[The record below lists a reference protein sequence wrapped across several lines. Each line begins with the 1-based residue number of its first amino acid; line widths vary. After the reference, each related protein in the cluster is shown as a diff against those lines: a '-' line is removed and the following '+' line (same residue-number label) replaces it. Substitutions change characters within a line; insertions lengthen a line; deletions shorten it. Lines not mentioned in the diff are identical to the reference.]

1 MSLQIISAVRR
12 TTGPLGGLLSRLGR
26 DTRGN
31 TLIIVAAAVLPLL
44 AMIGSGIDMGRG
56 YLAQTRLQQACDAAA
71 LAGRRAMVGGVVTT
85 TVTDEAKKFFTFN
98 YKTGTVGVDGS
109 AAFGSK
115 GFAPVIGSAANATVT
130 VTASTTLP
138 TTVMKIFGFASL
150 PLQVSCFAKQDFV
163 NTDIALVLDTTGSML
178 DDVNGNAANGGSTS
192 KIAGLRNAVMALYDQ
207 LAPVQAQL
215 EAAGL
220 RLRYSI
226 VPYSSAVNVGGAI
239 YQANPTY
246 LRDTSSYQTRLANYT
261 TPVYAP
267 SGTPTVTN
275 ETYGSNITVSNCIKY
290 GYNQPFTGFVPNPAG
305 EPIAGTTTLTYYLPS
320 KWNNS
325 TTIVNSTSGTLAACV
340 RTKTVYPSY
349 TTRYTF
355 TNFTYDQGDAVDTSD
370 FKTGASTSV
379 ATQTASLV
387 QGTNTSR
394 TVIGGS
400 TPTASSTKG
409 FDGVYVA
416 ANTNSAE
423 ILTVATGIDANGV
436 LQVPARV
443 AGTNLSAS
451 LPPAKTSYIWSGNNQ
466 CIEERK
472 TVSTITASSGYAVPS
487 GAYDLNIDY
496 IPNNDDTRWTPHWPE
511 MIWYRAVGLHNGD
524 SRYNNKTL
532 IEAWGADSEAYYA
545 CPSAAVRLKAFS
557 RDQMQTYVDGL
568 QAVGG
573 TYHDIGM
580 IWGARMLSGDG
591 IFAADNPA
599 TYGNMPMSRFIIFL
613 TDGQMAPN
621 DFTYTTY
628 GVEYLDKRVTG
639 SSSATGQLADHEQR
653 MKMICQA
660 AKTKGVS
667 IWVIAFATGL
677 SSALR
682 ECASNSGQASTS
694 SSQTDLINKFTEIGK
709 NIGALR
715 LTQ

>member
-1 MSLQIISAVRR
+1 MSLQTISAVRP
-12 TTGPLGGLLSRLGR
+12 TTRPVGGLLSRLAR

-31 TLIIVAAAVLPLL
+31 TLIIVAAAILPLL

-56 YLAQTRLQQACDAAA
+56 YLAQSRLQQACDAAA
-71 LAGRRAMVGGVVTT
+71 LAGRRAMVGGVVDT
-85 TVTDEAKKFFTFN
+85 TVTNEARKFFNFN
-98 YKTGTVGVDGS
+98 FKTGTAGVDGS

-115 GFAPVIGSAANATVT
+115 GFTPAIGSAANATVT
-130 VTASTTLP
+130 VTAATTLP
-138 TTVMKIFGFASL
+138 TTVMKIFGFVSL
-150 PLQVSCFAKQDFV
+150 PLSVSCYAKQDFV

-192 KIAGLRNAVMALYDQ
+192 KIAGLRRAVMALYDQ
-207 LAPVQAQL
+207 LAPVQTQL

-239 YQANPTY
+239 AGASPNYI
-246 LRDTSSYQTRLANYT
+246 RDSTTYQTRVANYT

-267 SGTPTVTN
+267 SGTPVVTN
-275 ETYGSNITVSNCIKY
+275 ETYGSNITVSDCVKY
-290 GYNQPFTGFVPNPAG
+290 GYNRPFTGYTPNPAG
-305 EPIAGTTTLTYYLPS
+305 EPIAGPTTLTYYLPYS
-320 KWNNS
+320 WNGS
-325 TTIVNSTSGTLAACV
+325 TTIINGTSTTTRACI
-340 RTKTVYPSY
+340 RSKTVYPRY
-349 TTRYTF
+349 TTRYSF
-355 TNFTYDQGDAVDTSD
+355 TNVTYAQAPVDTST
-370 FKTGASTSV
+370 FKTGASTDV
-379 ATQTASLV
+379 AVLDGNNV
-387 QGTNTSR
+387 M
-394 TVIGGS
+394 GGS
-400 TPTASSTKG
+400 MTNASTDG
-409 FDGVYVA
+409 YDGVYVA
-416 ANTNSAE
+416 ANASNVFA
-423 ILTVATGIDANGV
+423 IPTGVDSNGV

-443 AGTNLSAS
+443 GNTSTTVQT
-451 LPPAKTSYIWSGNNQ
+451 LPSTTSYTWSGANR
-466 CIEERK
+466 CVEERD
-472 TVSTITASSGYAVPS
+472 TVATITATSGYSVPG

-496 IPNNDDTRWTPHWPE
+496 IPNSDATRWSPHWPE
-511 MIWYRAVGLHNGD
+511 MIWYRATGLHNGE

-532 IEAWGADSEAYYA
+532 VEAWGTNSEAYYA
-545 CPSAAVRLKAFS
+545 CPSEAVRLKGFS
-557 RDQMQTYVDGL
+557 RTEMQSYVDGL

-591 IFAADNPA
+591 IFAGDNPA

-621 DFTYTTY
+621 DFTYTSY
-628 GVEYLDKRVTG
+628 GVEYLDKRVTN
-639 SSSATGQLADHEQR
+639 SSSATGQLANHTQR

-667 IWVIAFATGL
+667 IWVIAFATAL
-677 SSALR
+677 SPALS

>member
-1 MSLQIISAVRR
+1 MSLQIISALRR
-12 TTGPLGGLLSRLGR
+12 TTRPVGGVLARLGR

-31 TLIIVAAAVLPLL
+31 TLIIVAAAILPLL

-56 YLAQTRLQQACDAAA
+56 YLAQSRLQQACDAAA
-71 LAGRRAMVGGVVTT
+71 LAGRRAMVGGVVDS
-85 TVTDEAKKFFTFN
+85 TVTTEARKFFTFN
-98 YKTGTVGVDGS
+98 YKTGTAGVDGS

-115 GFAPVIGSAANATVT
+115 GFTPVIGSAANATVT
-130 VTASTTLP
+130 VSASTTLP
-138 TTVMKIFGFASL
+138 TTVMKIFGFVSL
-150 PLQVSCFAKQDFV
+150 PLSVSCYAKQDFV

-207 LAPVQAQL
+207 LAPVQTQL

-226 VPYSSAVNVGGAI
+226 VPYSSAVNVGAAIAGASPAYI
-239 YQANPTY
+239 
-246 LRDTSSYQTRLANYT
+246 RDSTNYQTRVANYT

-267 SGTPTVTN
+267 TGTPTVTTEN
-275 ETYGSNITVSNCIKY
+275 FGSNITVSNCIKY
-290 GYNQPFTGFVPNPAG
+290 GYNQSFTGYTPNPAG
-305 EPIAGTTTLTYYLPS
+305 EPIAGTTTLTYYQPS
-320 KWNNS
+320 RWNGS
-325 TTIVNSTSGTLAACV
+325 TTIVNSSSTTTAACI
-340 RTKTVYPSY
+340 RSKTVYPRY
-349 TTRYTF
+349 TTRYAF
-355 TNFTYDQGDAVDTSD
+355 TGVDYKQAAVDTST
-370 FKTGASTSV
+370 FKTGAATDV
-379 ATQTASLV
+379 AILDGNGV
-387 QGTNTSR
+387 M
-394 TVIGGS
+394 GGS
-400 TPTASSTKG
+400 IANASTNG
-409 FDGVYVA
+409 YDGVYVA
-416 ANTNSAE
+416 ANASNVFAIPAGVDSS
-423 ILTVATGIDANGV
+423 GV

-443 AGTNLSAS
+443 GNTSTTVQT
-451 LPPAKTSYIWSGNNQ
+451 LPSTTSYTWTGANR
-466 CIEERK
+466 CIEERD
-472 TVSTITASSGYAVPS
+472 TVSTITSSSGYAVPS
-487 GAYDLNIDY
+487 GAYDLNIDLV
-496 IPNNDDTRWTPHWPE
+496 PNSDATRWAPHWPE
-511 MIWYRAVGLHNGD
+511 MIWYRATGLHYGE

-532 IEAWGADSEAYYA
+532 IEAWGTNSEAYYA
-545 CPSAAVRLKAFS
+545 CPSEAVRLKAFS
-557 RDQMQTYVDGL
+557 RTEMKSYVDGL

-591 IFAADNPA
+591 VFAADNPA

-628 GVEYLDKRVTG
+628 GVEYLDKRVTN
-639 SSSATGQLADHEQR
+639 SSNATGQLANHTQR

-660 AKTKGVS
+660 AKSKGIS

-677 SSALR
+677 SSALS

-694 SSQTDLINKFTEIGK
+694 SSQADLITKFTEIGK